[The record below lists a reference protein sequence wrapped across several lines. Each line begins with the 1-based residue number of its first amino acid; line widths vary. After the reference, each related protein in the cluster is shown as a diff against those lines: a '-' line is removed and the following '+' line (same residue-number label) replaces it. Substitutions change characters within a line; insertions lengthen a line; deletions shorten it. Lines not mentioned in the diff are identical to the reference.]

1 MNTPFASVVVETVTA
16 RYGSTTGYLADDL
29 EKTLAALDRQ
39 TYPRD
44 RRETI
49 VALHPTAT
57 AEESAEIVRRHPAVR
72 LVTSS
77 QDNYFAAKNAGA
89 AAAKGQIIA
98 LIDGDCIAD
107 DDWLEM
113 LAGALKPGVGA
124 VAGRT
129 RYSGKSFEARTFSV
143 PDFAYVV
150 GDSNGAATGFNL
162 NNVAYRREVILAH
175 PFEARLRRNGGCY
188 LLFHQLRTLGI
199 PVLYEPRARV
209 SHELDFH
216 GLGFIRKH
224 FERGRD
230 GVDAYRFDEGI
241 VLKGTRLVRRA
252 GPLAMIPIYGRRL
265 VVDWLSMIRNRRDIG
280 VHLAALPYFAA
291 VLVLTRGIEFIGAMT
306 AFAPVRWST

>member
-1 MNTPFASVVVETVTA
+1 VVVETVTA
-16 RYGSTTGYLADDL
+16 RYRSTTGCLADDL

-44 RRETI
+44 KRETI

-57 AEESAEIVRRHPAVR
+57 AEEGAEIVRRHPAVR

-77 QDNYFAAKNAGA
+77 QDNYLAAKNAGA
-89 AAAKGQIIA
+89 TAAKGKIVA
-98 LIDGDCIAD
+98 LMDGDCIAD
-107 DDWLEM
+107 DNWLET
-113 LAGALKPGVGA
+113 LVGAFRPEVGA

-129 RYSGKSFEARTFSV
+129 RYSGKSFEARTFSL
-143 PDFAYVV
+143 PDFAYVL
-150 GDSNGAATGFNL
+150 GDSNSAATGFNI
-162 NNVAYRREVILAH
+162 NDVAYRREVILAH

-188 LLFHQLRTLGI
+188 LLFHQLRALGI
-199 PVLYEPRARV
+199 PVLYEPRAKV

-230 GVDAYRFDEGI
+230 GVDVYRFDDGV

-252 GPLAMIPIYGRRL
+252 GPLAMIPIYGRRI
-265 VVDWLSMIRNRRDIG
+265 VMDWLAMIRNRRHIG
-280 VHLAALPYFAA
+280 VHVAALPYFVVVA
-291 VLVLTRGIEFIGAMT
+291 VLTRGIEFIGAMV
-306 AFAPVRWST
+306 AFAPVRRWT